1 MSSTEEPVNGQP
13 ALLQGKFSG
22 PQEFA
27 QLVRDAIRQASV
39 DGWNAMVWSDATF
52 EDWPLRE
59 REVVDALDAWAR
71 RGRKLTLLA
80 CRFDAIPRLHPRFV
94 TWRVRW
100 DHILECRICR
110 DVDHSEMPSALW
122 SPTWAMRRLDLA
134 RCTGV
139 AGYEP
144 RRRLLL
150 LEELEERQRQSGPGF
165 PASVL
170 GL

>member
-1 MSSTEEPVNGQP
+1 MSSTEGEKNTQGP
-13 ALLQGKFSG
+13 LLQVAFSG
-22 PQEFA
+22 PKDFA
-27 QLVRDAIRQASV
+27 QLIRDAIGQASV
-39 DGWNAMVWSDATF
+39 DGWREMVWSDATF

-59 REVVDALDAWAR
+59 REVVDALDGWAK

-80 CRFDAIPRLHPRFV
+80 RRFDAMPRLHPRFV

-100 DHILECRICR
+100 DHILECRVCR
-110 DVDHSEMPSALW
+110 DIDDSEMPSALW
-122 SPTWAMRRLDLA
+122 SPAWALRRLDVE

-150 LEELEERQRQSGPGF
+150 QEELEERRRQSGPGF

>member
-1 MSSTEEPVNGQP
+1 MSSSEDSAAGRPT
-13 ALLQGKFSG
+13 LLQGTFSG
-22 PQEFA
+22 PKEFA
-27 QLVRDAIRQASV
+27 QLVRDAILQASV
-39 DGWNAMVWSDATF
+39 QGWSEMVWCDPTF

-59 REVVDALDAWAR
+59 REVVEALDDWAN

-80 CRFDAIPRLHPRFV
+80 RRFDAMPRLHPRFV

-100 DHILECRICR
+100 DHILECRVCR
-110 DVDHSEMPSALW
+110 DVDDSEMPSALW
-122 SPTWAMRRLDLA
+122 SPVWALRRLDIA

-144 RRRLLL
+144 QRRLLL
-150 LEELEERQRQSGPGF
+150 QEELDERKRQSGPGF

>member
-1 MSSTEEPVNGQP
+1 MSSTESAEPP
-13 ALLQGKFSG
+13 PRALLQGAFSG
-22 PQEFA
+22 TQEFA

-39 DGWNAMVWSDATF
+39 DGWNEMVWSDATF

-59 REVVDALDAWAR
+59 REVVDALDAWAQ

-80 CRFDAIPRLHPRFV
+80 RRFDAMPRLHPRFV
-94 TWRVRW
+94 TWRIRW
-100 DHILECRICR
+100 DHILECRVCR
-110 DVDHSEMPSALW
+110 DVDDSEMPSALW
-122 SPTWAMRRLDLA
+122 SPVWALRRLDA
-134 RCTGV
+134 GRCTGV

-144 RRRLLL
+144 QRRVLL
-150 LEELEERQRQSGPGF
+150 LEDLEERRRQSGPGF

>member
-1 MSSTEEPVNGQP
+1 MSSNESEKNTQGP
-13 ALLQGKFSG
+13 LLQGAFTG
-22 PQEFA
+22 PKEFA
-27 QLVRDAIRQASV
+27 QLIRDAIRQASA
-39 DGWNAMVWSDATF
+39 DGWTEMVWCDATF

-59 REVVDALDAWAR
+59 REVIETLDSWAK

-80 CRFDAIPRLHPRFV
+80 CRFDAMPRLHPRFV

-100 DHILECRICR
+100 DHILECRVCR
-110 DVDHSEMPSALW
+110 DVDESEMPSALW
-122 SPTWAMRRLDLA
+122 SPSWALRRLDLE

-150 LEELEERQRQSGPGF
+150 QEELEERKRQSGPGF

>member
-1 MSSTEEPVNGQP
+1 MSSSERENLTPGS
-13 ALLQGKFSG
+13 LLQGAFSG
-22 PQEFA
+22 PKEFA
-27 QLVRDAIRQASV
+27 QLVRDAIRQAGV
-39 DGWNAMVWSDATF
+39 DGWSEMVWCDATF

-59 REVVDALDAWAR
+59 REVIETLDSWAK

-80 CRFDAIPRLHPRFV
+80 SRFDAMPRLHPRFV

-100 DHILECRICR
+100 DHILDCRVCR
-110 DVDHSEMPSALW
+110 DVDDSEMPSAIW
-122 SPTWAMRRLDLA
+122 SPSWALRRLDVE
-134 RCTGV
+134 RSTGV

-144 RRRLLL
+144 RRRVLLQ
-150 LEELEERQRQSGPGF
+150 EELEERKRQSGPGF

>member
-1 MSSTEEPVNGQP
+1 MSSTESAEPP
-13 ALLQGKFSG
+13 PRALLQGAFSG

-39 DGWNAMVWSDATF
+39 DGWNEMVWSDATF

-59 REVVDALDAWAR
+59 RAVVDALDDWAH

-80 CRFDAIPRLHPRFV
+80 RRFDAMPRLHPRFV

-100 DHILECRICR
+100 DHILECRVCR
-110 DVDHSEMPSALW
+110 DVDDSEMPSALW
-122 SPTWAMRRLDLA
+122 SPVWALRRLDVG

-144 RRRLLL
+144 QRRVLL
-150 LEELEERQRQSGPGF
+150 LEDLEERRRQSSPGF

>member
-1 MSSTEEPVNGQP
+1 
-13 ALLQGKFSG
+13 
-22 PQEFA
+22 
-27 QLVRDAIRQASV
+27 VRDAIRQASI

-59 REVVDALDAWAR
+59 REVVEALDDWAQ

-80 CRFDAIPRLHPRFV
+80 RRFDALPRLHPRFV

-110 DVDHSEMPSALW
+110 DVDDSEMPSALW
-122 SPTWAMRRLDLA
+122 SPVWAMHRLDPA

-150 LEELEERQRQSGPGF
+150 QEELEERQRQSGPGF
-165 PASVL
+165 PASTL